1 MVFISSLAGKAASP
15 SSSVYSATKFG
26 LRGFALGLREDL
38 RAHGVGVSAIFPGF
52 IRDAGMFADAEMDLP
67 RGVGTKTP
75 QDVAAAVIRAVR
87 RNRAEV
93 EVAPVGLRIG
103 TSFAAVAPEL
113 AAAVSRR
120 MGSHQI
126 ATDLT
131 EGQLPKR

>member
-1 MVFISSLAGKAASP
+1 MG
-15 SSSVYSATKFG
+15 
-26 LRGFALGLREDL
+26 
-38 RAHGVGVSAIFPGF
+38 
-52 IRDAGMFADAEMDLP
+52 LP

-131 EGQLPKR
+131 AGQLDKR